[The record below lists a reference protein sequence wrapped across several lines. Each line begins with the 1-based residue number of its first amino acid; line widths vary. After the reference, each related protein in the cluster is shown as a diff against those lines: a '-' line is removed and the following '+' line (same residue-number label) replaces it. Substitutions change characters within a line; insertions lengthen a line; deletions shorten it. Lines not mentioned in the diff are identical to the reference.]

1 MPSRFPRNDGAG
13 MAPQRAPKA
22 SKGDVAD
29 ILDLDSAS
37 IVVSS
42 GSGSERV
49 VHVYPDRA
57 DRTSSGGSTSARSP
71 ASSGGSFTS
80 DESWDEVEYDDI
92 DPSDSASRSRH
103 HHSRRHTVEAP
114 APSRRHSSHRRVVEV
129 EREELPPRRHSS
141 RRHHSSRHDSSHS
154 RHRRRDSSRRVPSDE
169 SSSTVAS
176 HDDYPPYG
184 HHGMPRAAYPPT
196 GGYSRPPQSHG
207 GYPPSMASAGYP
219 DPYAD
224 PRQALVHMQRQDPFG
239 YPQPNPFA
247 PQSHAS
253 NPFSPMSAHE
263 GSSYFATDPM
273 GPPPPRPHRPEGPPR
288 PQSFAA
294 PSAYPGSELMAPY
307 HPGMPPYGHYGMPPG
322 YPSYP
327 PTMHGWP
334 PASTSSSPPPKE
346 DRSAVE
352 IEALKEMIK
361 QRNTDDTKKKD
372 VNDTEI
378 EGLKRL
384 IQKREEEAA
393 AIQKAWAAEREA
405 EAAAKAA
412 AAAKAEEEKKKKQE
426 IADAQKKAKEDA
438 EKKAEEA
445 AKKAKEEH
453 EKKLAEAEKAKEEV
467 DKAKKALEEE
477 LAKNKPHPDSAKAP
491 IKFKDAVGRKFSFPW
506 IHCKTWKGMETLIKQ
521 AFLHVDVIGDHVHQ
535 GHYDL
540 TGPDGEIILPQVW
553 EVVVQPDWE
562 ITMHL
567 WPMEE
572 EKKKSPEPDFID
584 QFGGMGLGGIP
595 GLGDFGMMPEVG
607 GGGKKPKSGKKDGS
621 KKKKGGGSPEAIIV
635 NPSMPPPPPGHHGM
649 PPPPPG
655 GGYPD
660 PFAGFGGGFP
670 PMGPPMG
677 PPMDGKKD
685 KGSKPRSNSKRSK
698 DISPLQAWFAGGS
711 LNAKPAKRK

>member
-1 MPSRFPRNDGAG
+1 M
-13 MAPQRAPKA
+13 
-22 SKGDVAD
+22 
-29 ILDLDSAS
+29 LDLDSAS

-71 ASSGGSFTS
+71 TSSGGSFGS
-80 DESWDEVEYDDI
+80 EESWSEVEYDDDEI

-103 HHSRRHTVEAP
+103 PHSRRHTVEAP

-129 EREELPPRRHSS
+129 ERDELPPRRHSS

-184 HHGMPRAAYPPT
+184 HHGMPRAAYPPM

-207 GYPPSMASAGYP
+207 GYPPSMTSAGYP
-219 DPYAD
+219 DPYA
-224 PRQALVHMQRQDPFG
+224 PPHQALVHMQRQDPFG

-247 PQSHAS
+247 PQSQAP
-253 NPFSPMSAHE
+253 NPFSPISSHE

-307 HPGMPPYGHYGMPPG
+307 HGGMPPYGHFGMPG
-322 YPSYP
+322 YPPYP
-327 PTMHGWP
+327 PIAGWP
-334 PASTSSSPPPKE
+334 ASNSSSPPPKE
-346 DRSAVE
+346 DRSIAE

-361 QRNTDDTKKKD
+361 QKYNDDAKKKEEK
-372 VNDTEI
+372 TSEI
-378 EGLKRL
+378 DDLKKL
-384 IQKREEEAA
+384 IKKHEEEAVA
-393 AIQKAWAAEREA
+393 RQKAWAAEKEA
-405 EAAAKAA
+405 EAAARAAEKA
-412 AAAKAEEEKKKKQE
+412 KIEEEKKRKQE

-445 AKKAKEEH
+445 AKKAKDEH
-453 EKKLAEAEKAKEEV
+453 EKKLAEAEKAREDA

-477 LAKNKPHPDSAKAP
+477 MAKSKPSPDSAKAP
-491 IKFKDAVGRKFSFPW
+491 IRFKDAVGRKFSFPW
-506 IHCKTWKGMETLIKQ
+506 PYCKTWKGMENLIKQ

-553 EVVVQPDWE
+553 DIVVQPDWE
-562 ITMHL
+562 VTMHL

-572 EKKKSPEPDFID
+572 EKKKSPDID
-584 QFGGMGLGGIP
+584 SMIDPFGGMGLGGMP
-595 GLGDFGMMPEVG
+595 NFGDLGMIPEVG
-607 GGGKKPKSGKKDGS
+607 GPGIKKSKSGKKGDGS
-621 KKKKGGGSPEAIIV
+621 KKKKAGGGSPEAMIV
-635 NPSMPPPPPGHHGM
+635 NPSMPPPPPHHGM
-649 PPPPPG
+649 PPPPG
-655 GGYPD
+655 GGYGD
-660 PFAGFGGGFP
+660 PFAPYGGGFP
-670 PMGPPMG
+670 PMPM
-677 PPMDGKKD
+677 PEKEKK
-685 KGSKPRSNSKRSK
+685 GSSKPRSNSKRSK

-711 LNAKPAKRK
+711 MNAKAAKKK